1 MPGPG
6 NVGERVRNLRLTR
19 RLSQAQLAG
28 HDLSDSYISLIES
41 GKRTPTPTVL
51 RMLAERLGCTPEYLA
66 EGVEPEQRAH
76 LEVRERHAHLA
87 LLGGDP
93 ATAEAGFD
101 EVIARSDD
109 PDLTARARW
118 GRARALEEL
127 GRTDHAIALFEELR
141 EQAERDPGRAS
152 WLPPVIA
159 LARCYHSVG
168 DLGQAIALGE
178 RALERLRRLGL
189 GVGQEHTE
197 VGRVLL
203 LAYVDRSDP
212 VRAHEIGRRLLF
224 PDESGE
230 AESTSIA
237 YQRAS
242 MRALDEGTIGDSL
255 YFADQALAARTD
267 TTPVQGRARL
277 HLAAAKALLR
287 GVMPFSEATPS
298 PLPGGTVGAV
308 PASGEFTATGAPGA
322 ERPRVE
328 GSHQAAQEALELLKE
343 TSVLVG
349 AEATESTIAR
359 ARALVL
365 TSELEEAIGELEQF
379 LDTGM
384 ALADPTGTH
393 PVTPHP
399 GNDLAARTQ
408 KSVLAR
414 LVLARARVAQGD
426 LAAAQV
432 VLRAASEQ
440 LCTLPAGRPAAH
452 LYRELGELFELV
464 QDSDSA
470 ATAYRQALEAAGLR
484 AARAQEA
491 NCDLGRV

>member
-87 LLGGDP
+87 LLRGDP
-93 ATAEAGFD
+93 EVAEAGFD

-109 PDLTARARW
+109 PDLTSRARW

-127 GRTDHAIALFEELR
+127 GRTDQAIALFEELR

-152 WLPPVIA
+152 WLPAVIA
-159 LARCYHSVG
+159 LARCYHTVG

-178 RALERLRRLGL
+178 RAVERLDRLGL
-189 GVGQEHTE
+189 TVGEEYHE
-197 VGRVLL
+197 AGRVLL

-212 VRAHEIGRRLLF
+212 ARAHELGRRLLH
-224 PDESGE
+224 PEGALDEPVSVH
-230 AESTSIA
+230 

-242 MRALDEGTIGDSL
+242 SRALEEGMIGDAL
-255 YFADQALAARTD
+255 HFADQALTARGD
-267 TTPVQGRARL
+267 VRPVQTRARL
-277 HLAAAKALLR
+277 SLAAAKALLR
-287 GVMPFSEATPS
+287 GVLPFSATAPA
-298 PLPGGTVGAV
+298 GAE
-308 PASGEFTATGAPGA
+308 PAGAYGF
-322 ERPRVE
+322 ERPRRE
-328 GSHQAAQEALELLKE
+328 GAQEALELLRGTTDLAGCE
-343 TSVLVG
+343 L
-349 AEATESTIAR
+349 TESTIAK

-365 TSELEEAIGELEQF
+365 VGDLDEAIGTLEEF
-379 LDTGM
+379 LDTGL
-384 ALADPTGTH
+384 ALASPDQPRVSRQG
-393 PVTPHP
+393 
-399 GNDLAARTQ
+399 DLVARTQ
-408 KSVLAR
+408 VTVLAR
-414 LVLARARVAQGD
+414 LVLARARIAQAD
-426 LAAAQV
+426 PTAAKV

-440 LCTLPAGRPAAH
+440 LTSLRPDRTVAH
-452 LYRELGELFELV
+452 LYRELGELYELLREP
-464 QDSDSA
+464 DNA
-470 ATAYRQALEAAGLR
+470 AAAYRRALEAAGLY
-484 AARAQEA
+484 AARPQAA
-491 NCDLGRV
+491 SRDLGRV

>member
-87 LLGGDP
+87 LLRGDP
-93 ATAEAGFD
+93 VTAEAGFD

-127 GRTDHAIALFEELR
+127 GRTDDAIALFEELR

-159 LARCYHSVG
+159 LARCYHTVG

-178 RALERLRRLGL
+178 RAAARLHHLGL
-189 GVGQEHTE
+189 GVGEEYTE
-197 VGRVLL
+197 VGRILL

-212 VRAHEIGRRLLF
+212 ARAHELGRRLLH
-224 PDESGE
+224 PEGSADEPASVH
-230 AESTSIA
+230 

-242 MRALDEGTIGDSL
+242 MRALEEGTIGDSL
-255 YFADQALAARTD
+255 YFADRALAVRSDTSPEQARE
-267 TTPVQGRARL
+267 RL
-277 HLAAAKALLR
+277 SLAAAKALLR
-287 GVMPFSEATPS
+287 GVMPFSADAPS
-298 PLPGGTVGAV
+298 LAV
-308 PASGEFTATGAPGA
+308 PAGEYGF
-322 ERPRVE
+322 ECPRAE
-328 GSHQAAQEALELLKE
+328 GSREAALEALDLLRG
-343 TSVLVG
+343 TANLDG
-349 AEATESTIAR
+349 AEATERTIAK

-365 TSELEEAIGELEQF
+365 VGDLDDAIATLEQF

-384 ALADPTGTH
+384 ALAAPTYSP
-393 PVTPHP
+393 PVTPQP
-399 GNDLAARTQ
+399 DNDRAARTQ
-408 KSVLAR
+408 KTVLAR

-426 LAAAQV
+426 RMAAQV

-440 LCTLPAGRPAAH
+440 LATLPAGRPAAH
-452 LYRELGELFELV
+452 LLRELGELLELV
-464 QDSDSA
+464 HDPEEA
-470 ATAYRQALEAAGLR
+470 ATAYRKALEAAGLR
-484 AARAQEA
+484 AARPQAA
-491 NCDLGRV
+491 NRDLGRV